1 MFQPPDFGVTI
12 EWRDQT
18 GPRSR
23 AQVPVELDAKAP
35 VRRVRRVDKLDTLPL
50 EPEQRKAARIYRQA
64 VEHVSAGK
72 GMGPL
77 PWGRDVAGGT
87 GPSIWLG
94 PQERALSAADW
105 QRRGMVAMGIVATAG
120 VVQGVVIEGFGL
132 EDVEGVLGWR
142 HGRAK
147 TELRAAL
154 DKLSVAYRI

>member
-1 MFQPPDFGVTI
+1 MFQPPDFGVVI
-12 EWRDQT
+12 EWRDHT

-23 AQVPVELDAKAP
+23 PQVPVELDAKAP
-35 VRRVRRVDKLDTLPL
+35 MRRVRRVDKLDTLPL
-50 EPEQRKAARIYRQA
+50 EPEQRQAARIYRQA

-105 QRRGMVAMGIVATAG
+105 QRRGMVAMGVVATVG
-120 VVQGVVIEGFGL
+120 VVQWAVIEERGL
-132 EDVEGVLGWR
+132 WDFDDLMGWT
-142 HGRAK
+142 HGRSSV
-147 TELRAAL
+147 TLHAAL
-154 DKLSVAYRI
+154 DRLVVAYQN